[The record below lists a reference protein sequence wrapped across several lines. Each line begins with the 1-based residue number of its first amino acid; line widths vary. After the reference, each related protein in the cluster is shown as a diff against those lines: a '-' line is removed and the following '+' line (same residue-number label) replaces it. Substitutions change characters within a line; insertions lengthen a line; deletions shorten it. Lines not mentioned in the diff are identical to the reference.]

1 MLLVGG
7 GSRSGKTRFAIDHAR
22 SIGSRLAYVATA
34 ELLDPE
40 MHQRAAAH
48 RSERGPDFT
57 TIEEPTDVAGWI
69 RRHAGEFDAVVVD
82 CLTLWVSNLLLSG
95 TPDLT
100 VRAADL
106 ADAAAV
112 SPSQVI
118 FVTNEVGAGIVPENE
133 LARQFRDQAGWVNQA
148 IANRATEVYWMVFGC
163 PLKVKG

>member
-7 GSRSGKTRFAIDHAR
+7 GSRSGKTRFAIDYAR
-22 SIGSRLAYVATA
+22 SLGSHLAYLATA

-48 RSERGPDFT
+48 RIERGPDFA
-57 TIEEPTDVAGWI
+57 TIEEPKHVAGWI
-69 RRHAGEFDAVVVD
+69 RSHADEFDAVVVD

-95 TPDLT
+95 TPDLSAQ
-100 VRAADL
+100 AADL
-106 ADAAAV
+106 ADAAAL
-112 SPSQVI
+112 SRSHVI

-148 IANRATEVYWMVFGC
+148 IANRATQVYWMVFGC